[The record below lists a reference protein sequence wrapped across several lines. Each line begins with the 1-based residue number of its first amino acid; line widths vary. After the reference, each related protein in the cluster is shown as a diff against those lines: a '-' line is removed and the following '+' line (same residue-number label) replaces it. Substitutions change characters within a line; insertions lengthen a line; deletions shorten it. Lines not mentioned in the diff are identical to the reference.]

1 MKYYL
6 LHGIDSVP
14 PRWKLPLT
22 FSLIAHLLV
31 LVVIFLSP
39 PSKKESVKPFIT
51 RLVAPE
57 EMMKEVPASRPP
69 AAERQGS
76 LAPRRSPV
84 VPMSVPA
91 QRVRPQLQQREGPAA
106 SLPPSSAQLPEKAL
120 ERAPEQTLP
129 GQGNPPGPGSNVQ
142 AGSGVPG
149 SPGSSVATPSSP
161 SLRERLFDPEVMAKV
176 AKREEKKHDS
186 SITFDTNEFKY
197 ENYMMKLKS
206 RIEAIWRYPQDAA
219 RRGLHGDLYIRFT
232 IKKNGRLGDVE
243 MVSTSG
249 NPSLDNAAMQALKEG
264 EPYWPLPDEWGKD
277 TLTVTGHFVYSIYGT
292 YIR

>member
-1 MKYYL
+1 
-6 LHGIDSVP
+6 
-14 PRWKLPLT
+14 
-22 FSLIAHLLV
+22 
-31 LVVIFLSP
+31 
-39 PSKKESVKPFIT
+39 
-51 RLVAPE
+51 
-57 EMMKEVPASRPP
+57 
-69 AAERQGS
+69 
-76 LAPRRSPV
+76 
-84 VPMSVPA
+84 
-91 QRVRPQLQQREGPAA
+91 
-106 SLPPSSAQLPEKAL
+106 
-120 ERAPEQTLP
+120 
-129 GQGNPPGPGSNVQ
+129 
-142 AGSGVPG
+142 
-149 SPGSSVATPSSP
+149 
-161 SLRERLFDPEVMAKV
+161 MAKV